1 LGSVRYQLLDRSDET
16 IPATRQSLYEQRVVG
31 TVMQDCTNAADA
43 EIQSFL
49 KVNEGGVIPDLMP
62 EFLSRHQ
69 FAWLQGEH
77 REDFGG
83 LGLESENFPVLA

>member
-1 LGSVRYQLLDRSDET
+1 
-16 IPATRQSLYEQRVVG
+16 
-31 TVMQDCTNAADA
+31 MQDCTDAADA

-49 KVNEGGVIPDLMP
+49 KVNEGVVIPDLMP
-62 EFLSRHQ
+62 EFFSRHQ

-83 LGLESENFPVLA
+83 LGLESENLPALPQLATCKVELELIEPQHVEMARGTQSGSGTG